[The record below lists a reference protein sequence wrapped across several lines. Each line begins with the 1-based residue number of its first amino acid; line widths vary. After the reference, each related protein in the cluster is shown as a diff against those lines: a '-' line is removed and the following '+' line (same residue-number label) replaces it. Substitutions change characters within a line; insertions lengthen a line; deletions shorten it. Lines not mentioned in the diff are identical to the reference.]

1 MAPKKQI
8 HINFFETACTGSH
21 MGIGQWKDPT
31 DNSRKKDSLEY
42 YTWLAKLAD
51 KGKITSIFFADTY
64 AVMDTYEGRG
74 DGSFRGG
81 YAVAQLDPVVFV
93 SAMAQVSKNVSFG
106 ITGSTSYVT
115 VSPPLF
121 DQVTCLLMEMGWDSH
136 TSSQEHGQHSTT
148 QPRGE

>member
-21 MGIGQWKDPT
+21 MGIGQWKAGEA

-42 YTWLAKLAD
+42 YTWLARLAD

-74 DGSFRGG
+74 DASFRGG

-93 SAMAQVSKNVSFG
+93 SAMAEVSKNVSFG
-106 ITGSTSYVT
+106 ITGSTSYTT
-115 VSPPLF
+115 VCMPDFVLHHF
-121 DQVTCLLMEMGWDSH
+121 C
-136 TSSQEHGQHSTT
+136 HGTWC
-148 QPRGE
+148 

>member
-1 MAPKKQI
+1 MAPKKQV

-21 MGIGQWKDPT
+21 MGIGQWKDGAR
-31 DNSRKKDSLEY
+31 DNSRTKDSLEY
-42 YTWLAKLAD
+42 YTWLARLAD

-74 DGSFRGG
+74 DASFRGG

-106 ITGSTSYVT
+106 ITGSTSYIT
-115 VSPPLF
+115 VCSFSPR
-121 DQVTCLLMEMGWDSH
+121 
-136 TSSQEHGQHSTT
+136 STFGFGVV
-148 QPRGE
+148 R